1 MRATKLS
8 FKNVGTKQFELQNSQ
23 VVTEVPIGI
32 KTPLE
37 LGVTG
42 NGLLVMHT
50 NVVNQ
55 IDDNLRNLILT
66 NWGERLGKYNFGA
79 NIRPLLPDYS
89 HKETF
94 DQEVMLRINTAITR
108 WMPFITPENYS
119 SEILHEEKL
128 PTAKIRI
135 ILEYSIS
142 RLNVYNRNLEI
153 ILFTMWD
160 FMAFNSK
167 KDILKAIKQRKY
179 LNKDFEGFRNDLYEY
194 AKIHFPEQIQD
205 FSDPSVGG
213 MFLDLA
219 AYVGDVQSFYLD
231 HQFHELDP
239 QNATE
244 LINIQRHIE
253 NAGIEITGASPAVVT
268 LELTIQ
274 VPALLTQS
282 PSIIDSTSLPVIK
295 AGSTFKS
302 NNGTTFELLED
313 VDFSEEENGD
323 YTADIRI
330 GTKDANNNILSF
342 IMTRRELAISG
353 NREIESFSVG
363 TFEKFKKHTLS
374 KPNVTEIIGIFD
386 SEGNEY
392 YNVNYLTEDTVY
404 KPIINM
410 SYDRTLVKYNLVP
423 KPAPYRF
430 IKRTSLATR
439 LSTLTFGGGN
449 AQALDDDII
458 PDPSEFSLPLYGKR
472 TFSRFTINPSNFLQS
487 NTLGVI
493 TPNSTISIEYR
504 HGGGLNHNSSEG
516 TIRGL
521 GSISMTFPNAPSPS
535 VSQQVR
541 KSLSVNNPSRASGG
555 DDALSVD
562 ELKALIPSYK
572 ASQSRIVNKPDIISR
587 IYLMPS
593 SFGRVYRVSVRDNP
607 NNPLASQVFIVSRN
621 AQKQLITSPDSLKK
635 NLEIYLNTY
644 RMITDAVDILDAR
657 IINLKVEYSV
667 VIDPSYNK
675 HIVIQNINSRL
686 KQYFSTG
693 NFQIDQ
699 PLILS
704 EIQNLIYNNN
714 GVVSVTSVKFKNISN
729 DIGNRTYSNIQYDV
743 DVNTIKGILVGPPG
757 SIFEI
762 RYPEYDIEG
771 TAV

>member
-1 MRATKLS
+1 
-8 FKNVGTKQFELQNSQ
+8 
-23 VVTEVPIGI
+23 
-32 KTPLE
+32 
-37 LGVTG
+37 
-42 NGLLVMHT
+42 
-50 NVVNQ
+50 
-55 IDDNLRNLILT
+55 
-66 NWGERLGKYNFGA
+66 
-79 NIRPLLPDYS
+79 
-89 HKETF
+89 
-94 DQEVMLRINTAITR
+94 
-108 WMPFITPENYS
+108 
-119 SEILHEEKL
+119 
-128 PTAKIRI
+128 
-135 ILEYSIS
+135 
-142 RLNVYNRNLEI
+142 
-153 ILFTMWD
+153 
-160 FMAFNSK
+160 
-167 KDILKAIKQRKY
+167 
-179 LNKDFEGFRNDLYEY
+179 
-194 AKIHFPEQIQD
+194 
-205 FSDPSVGG
+205 
-213 MFLDLA
+213 
-219 AYVGDVQSFYLD
+219 
-231 HQFHELDP
+231 
-239 QNATE
+239 
-244 LINIQRHIE
+244 
-253 NAGIEITGASPAVVT
+253 
-268 LELTIQ
+268 
-274 VPALLTQS
+274 
-282 PSIIDSTSLPVIK
+282 
-295 AGSTFKS
+295 
-302 NNGTTFELLED
+302 
-313 VDFSEEENGD
+313 
-323 YTADIRI
+323 
-330 GTKDANNNILSF
+330 
-342 IMTRRELAISG
+342 
-353 NREIESFSVG
+353 
-363 TFEKFKKHTLS
+363 
-374 KPNVTEIIGIFD
+374 
-386 SEGNEY
+386 
-392 YNVNYLTEDTVY
+392 
-404 KPIINM
+404 
-410 SYDRTLVKYNLVP
+410 
-423 KPAPYRF
+423 
-430 IKRTSLATR
+430 
-439 LSTLTFGGGN
+439 
-449 AQALDDDII
+449 
-458 PDPSEFSLPLYGKR
+458 
-472 TFSRFTINPSNFLQS
+472 
-487 NTLGVI
+487 
-493 TPNSTISIEYR
+493 
-504 HGGGLNHNSSEG
+504 
-516 TIRGL
+516 
-521 GSISMTFPNAPSPS
+521 MTFPNAPSPS